1 MTFLHFVLSAL
12 PAAELPPPSPSTP
25 PAPPPIA
32 GALQDEVQDAPVAEE
47 PRWTG
52 AVTLG
57 ATISDGNT
65 DTKRVTATA
74 DAVKDMET
82 ERYTLGFQWNF
93 AQENDEITQRRTLGK
108 AQYDHKIGERAYW
121 LINLSLEADS
131 QADLDLRSILGVGVG
146 YQFYDREKFKLAG
159 EAGLSY
165 FDEDYGNDEA
175 DGDYIAARLA
185 YKWEYLHSE
194 RWSFAQ
200 NAEIYPSLEDS
211 QDVYAKLDTRAKATL
226 SEAMFAQ
233 LQWLFDWDNTPAPG
247 KERVDQLYL
256 LTVGWKF

>member
-1 MTFLHFVLSAL
+1 MSLLVLVLSAL
-12 PAAELPPPSPSTP
+12 PLAELPA
-25 PAPPPIA
+25 PASLPA
-32 GALQDEVQDAPVAEE
+32 ALPLASASQDEVQDATTGKEDPH
-47 PRWTG
+47 WTG

-57 ATISDGNT
+57 ATVSDGNT
-65 DTKRVTATA
+65 DIQRVTATA

-93 AQENDEITQRRTLGK
+93 AQENDEITQRRTFGK
-108 AQYDHKIGERAYW
+108 AQYDHKISERAYW

-131 QADLDLRSILGVGVG
+131 QADLDLRSILGFGAG
-146 YQFYDREKFKLAG
+146 YQLYDREKFKLAG

-165 FDEDYGNDEA
+165 FDEDYGDDEA
-175 DGDYIAARLA
+175 DGDYVAARLA
-185 YKWEYLHSE
+185 YKWEYLHSD

-211 QDVYAKLDTRAKATL
+211 NDVYAKVDTRVKATL

-247 KERVDQLYL
+247 KERVDNLYL